1 MLSKVFLKRS
11 NVKHR
16 SARPFGIFA
25 PAALVFLSIGAYICM
40 RACGDPVGTCL
51 CRCIHIYTDRQTEGE
66 GREGEGERKRGIK
79 ARKTFKEEEKKVLT
93 VRSHP
98 WEHETGR
105 RILI

>member
-1 MLSKVFLKRS
+1 MFVA
-11 NVKHR
+11 VD
-16 SARPFGIFA
+16 
-25 PAALVFLSIGAYICM
+25 AYIY
-40 RACGDPVGTCL
+40 
-51 CRCIHIYTDRQTEGE
+51 IQTDRQTEGG